1 MAIITL
7 NNNSLSSVT
16 ALPNG
21 IVTAGALA
29 SGVGGKVLQVVQ
41 ATDGTTFSHSSN
53 SYGASGDIISITP
66 ASTSSKILI
75 FFNYNVYRQG
85 NNGNIFGTIF
95 RDINGGG
102 YSDIVGSGR
111 GLHQS
116 NGFVR
121 AMDNT
126 HNTPVL
132 MNTSIQYL
140 DSPNTTSQV
149 NYQSYFRNESGT
161 QSFEI
166 GEGGGH
172 TVAMQCIEFES

>member
-16 ALPNG
+16 SLPAA
-21 IVTAGALA
+21 ITT
-29 SGVGGKVLQVVQ
+29 GKVLQVVQ
-41 ATDGTTFSHSSN
+41 ATDSTTFSHNSN

-66 ASTSSKILI
+66 SATSSKILI
-75 FFNYNVYRQG
+75 FYSYNAYRQG

-111 GLHQS
+111 GLHQ
-116 NGFVR
+116 NTGFVR
-121 AMDNT
+121 AAGNT
-126 HNTPVL
+126 HDTPL
-132 MNTSIQYL
+132 LQKCSMTYL
-140 DSPNTTSQV
+140 DTPNTTSQV

-172 TVAMQCIEFES
+172 TTAMQVMEIAG